1 MLTNVMEFILE
12 IDKLKSIERRTYIS
26 DTSRRENSG
35 EHSWHVAIMA
45 MTLFE
50 AYEKK
55 EETDLFVSLKM
66 LLLHDVVEIDAGDT
80 YAFDAVGYNDKSERE
95 QRAADR
101 LFGILPEPIGM
112 EFRALWDEYEEGTSN
127 EAVYA
132 HMIDH
137 IQPLLLNVATKGKSW
152 QEHRIKAQQVLKR
165 NEWIKETSPS
175 IHSQVEKWVNTAV
188 ENAWL
193 LKR

>member
-1 MLTNVMEFILE
+1 MLTELMRFILE
-12 IDKLKSIERRTYIS
+12 IDKLKNIERRTYVS
-26 DTSRRENSG
+26 DKKRRENSG

-50 AYEKK
+50 AYERK
-55 EETDLFVSLKM
+55 EETNLFTSLKM

-80 YAFDAVGYNDKSERE
+80 YAFDSIGYHDKAERE

-101 LFGILPEPIGM
+101 LFGILPESICK
-112 EFRALWDEYEEGTSN
+112 EYRALWEEYEEGASN
-127 EAVYA
+127 EAAYA

-137 IQPLLLNVATKGKSW
+137 IQPLLLNVATEGKSW
-152 QEHRIKAQQVLKR
+152 KEHGIKASQVLKR
-165 NEWIKETSPS
+165 NEWIKEISPS
-175 IHSQVEKWVNTAV
+175 FHSQVEKWVNTAV

-193 LKR
+193 MR